1 MSDPSK
7 PRDDD
12 NTEPGDAA
20 EFQQQVRDYS
30 RAAGR
35 MMWASFNRE
44 GLVSAI
50 RTLAWLVPITILIW
64 IYAERQQAVTTPA
77 PGMPI
82 AIKLQINDPKSKKLA
97 TLKMPEQVITARL
110 NGPNAR
116 VDELQAEIRRRG
128 VNDPIILTIDPNTS
142 VGPHSIF
149 TDTLLSQSEFFANTG
164 VTALNSKPESL
175 EFIVDEYEERTVE
188 VEAPPEASE
197 YLVGKPVFI
206 PSSVTI
212 RAPHSAFPTDGKVS
226 VYADLKST
234 ELLGKPGFQAAN
246 NVKVAASPM
255 KSELVQLLTPSV
267 KATFEVRQLGAAYTI
282 PTVPIFISMVGALQ
296 DGFKVKMSR
305 QNLTDVEVIGPQEK
319 IDLIKA
325 SDKPLVKPV
334 LDIDGSERDGSTKSR
349 PIRFELPLQGMEGV
363 TVKSV
368 PPMIDY
374 QLVPVGAAGNQ

>member
-64 IYAERQQAVTTPA
+64 IYAERQQAVTTPP

-116 VDELQAEIRRRG
+116 VEELQAEIRRRG

-142 VGPHSIF
+142 VGPHSSF
-149 TDTLLSQSEFFANTG
+149 TDTLLSQSEVFANTG

-197 YLVGKPVFI
+197 YLVGTPVFI

-212 RAPHSAFPTDGKVS
+212 RAPHSAFPQDGKVS
-226 VYADLKST
+226 VYADLRST
-234 ELLGKPGFQAAN
+234 NLLDKPGNQTAN
-246 NVKVAASPM
+246 NVKISASRM
-255 KSELVQLLTPSV
+255 KPELVQLLTSSV
-267 KATFEVRQLGAAYTI
+267 KATFEVQQLGASYTI
-282 PTVPIFISMVGALQ
+282 PTIPISVRMNAALQ
-296 DGFKVKMSR
+296 DSFKVKLTKW
-305 QNLTDVEVIGPQEK
+305 NVTDVEVIGPPEK
-319 IDLIKA
+319 IDQLKN
-325 SDKPLVKPV
+325 SQKPLVIPE
-334 LDIDGSERDGSTKSR
+334 LRIDGADREGKLTTR
-349 PIRFELPLQGMEGV
+349 PLQFEFEPGMEGV

-368 PPMIDY
+368 TPPVEF
-374 QLVPVGAAGNQ
+374 QLVPNTAAGNQ